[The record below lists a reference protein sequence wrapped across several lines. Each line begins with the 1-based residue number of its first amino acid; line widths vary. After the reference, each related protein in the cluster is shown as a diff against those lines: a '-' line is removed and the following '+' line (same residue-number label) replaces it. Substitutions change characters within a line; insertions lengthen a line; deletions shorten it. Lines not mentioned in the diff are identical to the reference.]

1 MLGQFSQGL
10 FPIYVLPQSCNI
22 IFNFYIFASILKY
35 MKHYSKKD
43 INEMNRIYRLNLIN
57 SCTGYKSANLIGT
70 ISTNKIYNVAVF
82 SSITHLGSDPA
93 LLTFIVRPTTVP
105 RDTYKN
111 IIDTKQFTVNHINV
125 DDIEDAHHTS
135 SRYPEMI
142 SEFDMTK
149 LEKEFKTE
157 LPIGVCHPGIH
168 SPQTG
173 LVKNA
178 PNCYWLEKKPFQSDL
193 RKALGK
199 EVFCENDGNCFAL
212 SEAIDGAGK
221 HYKIVYGII
230 LGSGAG
236 GGLVI
241 DKQIVSG
248 PNGVA
253 GEWGHNQI
261 PYFAAKKENF
271 NSNNAREAEVESF
284 ISGLGMAKRFNKIYG
299 KNLKTNEIFELNR
312 RHDLDAERFVD
323 DFKLNLAMSLSTI
336 INILDPD
343 AFIFGGGVS
352 NEIDFLSEIEN
363 MVKKFVI
370 GKEYDGVFLKP
381 KFGDASGV
389 RGAARL
395 GRRTTY

>member
-1 MLGQFSQGL
+1 MQIGIDVGATKIETVVLEQNGQEKHRSRTACPKDYL
-10 FPIYVLPQSCNI
+10 SI
-22 IFNFYIFASILKY
+22 INAIK
-35 MKHYSKKD
+35 
-43 INEMNRIYRLNLIN
+43 
-57 SCTGYKSANLIGT
+57 T
-70 ISTNKIYNVAVF
+70 IS
-82 SSITHLGSDPA
+82 
-93 LLTFIVRPTTVP
+93 
-105 RDTYKN
+105 
-111 IIDTKQFTVNHINV
+111 Q
-125 DDIEDAHHTS
+125 
-135 SRYPEMI
+135 
-142 SEFDMTK
+142 K
-149 LEKEFKTE
+149 LEKEFKME

-178 PNCYWLEKKPFQSDL
+178 PNCYWLEKKPFQNDL

-199 EVFCENDGNCFAL
+199 EVFCENDANCFAL
-212 SEAIDGAGK
+212 SEAIDGSGK

-241 DKQIVSG
+241 DKQIISG

-271 NSNNAREAEVESF
+271 DSNNSREAEIESF
-284 ISGLGMAKRFNKIYG
+284 ISGLGLAKRFNKIYG

-312 RHDLDAERFVD
+312 KHDLDAEKFID
-323 DFKLNLAMSLSTI
+323 DFKVNLAMSLSSI

-352 NEIDFLSEIEN
+352 NEIDFLSEVES

-370 GKEYDGVFLKP
+370 GKEYQGVFLKP

-395 GRRTTY
+395 GRNSAK

>member
-1 MLGQFSQGL
+1 MQIGIDVGATKIETVVLEQNGQEKHRSRTACPKDYL
-10 FPIYVLPQSCNI
+10 SI
-22 IFNFYIFASILKY
+22 INAI
-35 MKHYSKKD
+35 KD
-43 INEMNRIYRLNLIN
+43 I
-57 SCTGYKSANLIGT
+57 S
-70 ISTNKIYNVAVF
+70 
-82 SSITHLGSDPA
+82 
-93 LLTFIVRPTTVP
+93 
-105 RDTYKN
+105 
-111 IIDTKQFTVNHINV
+111 Q
-125 DDIEDAHHTS
+125 
-135 SRYPEMI
+135 
-142 SEFDMTK
+142 K
-149 LEKEFKTE
+149 LEKEFKIE

-178 PNCYWLEKKPFQSDL
+178 PNCYWLEKKPFQNDL

-199 EVFCENDGNCFAL
+199 EVFCENDANCFAL
-212 SEAIDGAGK
+212 SEAIDGSAK
-221 HYKIVYGII
+221 NYKIVYGII

-241 DKQIVSG
+241 DKQIISG

-271 NSNNAREAEVESF
+271 DSNNAREAEIESF
-284 ISGLGMAKRFNKIYG
+284 ISGLGLAKRFNKLYG

-312 RHDLDAERFVD
+312 KHDLDAERFID
-323 DFKLNLAMSLSTI
+323 DFKVNLAMSLSSI

-352 NEIDFLSEIEN
+352 NEIDFLSEIES

-370 GKEYDGVFLKP
+370 GKEYQGVFLKP
-381 KFGDASGV
+381 RFGDASGV

-395 GRRTTY
+395 GRILAN

>member
-1 MLGQFSQGL
+1 MQIGIDVGATKIESVVLEDNGQESHRSRT
-10 FPIYVLPQSCNI
+10 PCPKDYT
-22 IFNFYIFASILKY
+22 SIV
-35 MKHYSKKD
+35 STIKD
-43 INEMNRIYRLNLIN
+43 I
-57 SCTGYKSANLIGT
+57 
-70 ISTNKIYNVAVF
+70 
-82 SSITHLGSDPA
+82 HD
-93 LLTFIVRPTTVP
+93 
-105 RDTYKN
+105 
-111 IIDTKQFTVNHINV
+111 
-125 DDIEDAHHTS
+125 
-135 SRYPEMI
+135 
-142 SEFDMTK
+142 K
-149 LEKEFKTE
+149 LQNEFKRE
-157 LPIGVCHPGIH
+157 LPIGVCHPGVH

-199 EVFCENDGNCFAL
+199 EVFCENDANCFAL

-241 DKQIVSG
+241 DKKIVSG

-261 PYFAAKKENF
+261 PYFLAKKEDF
-271 NSNNAREAEVESF
+271 ESTSLREAEIESF
-284 ISGLGMAKRFNKIYG
+284 ISGLGLAKKFNKQYK

-312 RHDLDAERFVD
+312 KHDLDAERFID
-323 DFKLNLAMSLSTI
+323 EFKVNLAMSLATI

-343 AFIFGGGVS
+343 AFVFGGGVS
-352 NEIDFLSEIEN
+352 NEIDFLSEIETI
-363 MVKKFVI
+363 VKKYVI

-381 KFGDASGV
+381 KYGDASGV

-395 GRRTTY
+395 GRRTIY

>member
-1 MLGQFSQGL
+1 MQIGIDVGATKIETVVLEQNGQEKHRSRTACPKDYL
-10 FPIYVLPQSCNI
+10 SI
-22 IFNFYIFASILKY
+22 INSI
-35 MKHYSKKD
+35 KD
-43 INEMNRIYRLNLIN
+43 I
-57 SCTGYKSANLIGT
+57 SK
-70 ISTNKIYNVAVF
+70 
-82 SSITHLGSDPA
+82 
-93 LLTFIVRPTTVP
+93 
-105 RDTYKN
+105 
-111 IIDTKQFTVNHINV
+111 
-125 DDIEDAHHTS
+125 
-135 SRYPEMI
+135 
-142 SEFDMTK
+142 K
-149 LEKEFKTE
+149 LEKEFKME

-178 PNCYWLEKKPFQSDL
+178 PNCYWLEKKPFQNDL

-199 EVFCENDGNCFAL
+199 EVFCENDANCFAL
-212 SEAIDGAGK
+212 SEAIDGSGK
-221 HYKIVYGII
+221 NYKIVYGII

-241 DKQIVSG
+241 NKQIISG

-271 NSNNAREAEVESF
+271 DSNNAREAEIESF
-284 ISGLGMAKRFNKIYG
+284 ISGLGLAKRFNKLHG

-312 RHDLDAERFVD
+312 KHDLEAEKFID
-323 DFKLNLAMSLSTI
+323 NFKVNLAMSLSSI

-352 NEIDFLSEIEN
+352 NEIDFLSEVES

-370 GKEYDGVFLKP
+370 GKEYQGVFLKP

-395 GRRTTY
+395 GRILEN

>member
-1 MLGQFSQGL
+1 MQIGIDVGATKIESV
-10 FPIYVLPQSCNI
+10 VLEEDGNEKHRSRTACPKDYLTI
-22 IFNFYIFASILKY
+22 INTIR
-35 MKHYSKKD
+35 D
-43 INEMNRIYRLNLIN
+43 IHN
-57 SCTGYKSANLIGT
+57 
-70 ISTNKIYNVAVF
+70 
-82 SSITHLGSDPA
+82 
-93 LLTFIVRPTTVP
+93 
-105 RDTYKN
+105 
-111 IIDTKQFTVNHINV
+111 
-125 DDIEDAHHTS
+125 
-135 SRYPEMI
+135 
-142 SEFDMTK
+142 K
-149 LEKEFKTE
+149 LEKEFQTK

-178 PNCYWLEKKPFQSDL
+178 PNCAWLEKKPFQGDL

-212 SEAIDGAGK
+212 SEAIDGSGK

-271 NSNNAREAEVESF
+271 SSNNAREAEVESF
-284 ISGLGMAKRFNKIYG
+284 ISGLGMAKRFNKIFG
-299 KNLKTNEIFELNR
+299 KNLKTSEIFELNR
-312 RHDLDAERFVD
+312 RHDLDAERFID
-323 DFKLNLAMSLSTI
+323 EFKLNLAMSLSAI

-352 NEIDFLSEIEN
+352 NEIDFLSEIES

-381 KFGDASGV
+381 KYGDASGV

>member
-1 MLGQFSQGL
+1 MQIGIDVGATKIESVVLEQNGQEKHRSRT
-10 FPIYVLPQSCNI
+10 SCPKDYLSI
-22 IFNFYIFASILKY
+22 INAI
-35 MKHYSKKD
+35 KD
-43 INEMNRIYRLNLIN
+43 I
-57 SCTGYKSANLIGT
+57 S
-70 ISTNKIYNVAVF
+70 
-82 SSITHLGSDPA
+82 
-93 LLTFIVRPTTVP
+93 
-105 RDTYKN
+105 
-111 IIDTKQFTVNHINV
+111 Q
-125 DDIEDAHHTS
+125 
-135 SRYPEMI
+135 
-142 SEFDMTK
+142 K
-149 LEKEFKTE
+149 LEKEFKME

-178 PNCYWLEKKPFQSDL
+178 PNCYWLEKKPFQNDL

-199 EVFCENDGNCFAL
+199 EVFCENDANCFAL
-212 SEAIDGAGK
+212 SEAIDGSGK
-221 HYKIVYGII
+221 NYKIVYGII

-241 DKQIVSG
+241 DKQIISG

-271 NSNNAREAEVESF
+271 DSNNAREAEIESF
-284 ISGLGMAKRFNKIYG
+284 ISGLGLAKRFYKIYG

-312 RHDLDAERFVD
+312 KHDLDAERFID
-323 DFKLNLAMSLSTI
+323 DFKVNLAMSLSSI

-352 NEIDFLSEIEN
+352 NEIDFLSEVES

-370 GKEYDGVFLKP
+370 GKEYQGVFLKP

-395 GRRTTY
+395 GRIVEN

>member
-1 MLGQFSQGL
+1 MQIGVDVGATKIESV
-10 FPIYVLPQSCNI
+10 VLNDNGEESHRSRIGCPKD
-22 IFNFYIFASILKY
+22 YLK
-35 MKHYSKKD
+35 
-43 INEMNRIYRLNLIN
+43 
-57 SCTGYKSANLIGT
+57 
-70 ISTNKIYNVAVF
+70 
-82 SSITHLGSDPA
+82 
-93 LLTFIVRPTTVP
+93 
-105 RDTYKN
+105 
-111 IIDTKQFTVNHINV
+111 TVNVIR
-125 DDIEDAHHTS
+125 DIVV
-135 SRYPEMI
+135 
-142 SEFDMTK
+142 K

-178 PNCYWLEKKPFQSDL
+178 PNCYWLEKKPFQNDL
-193 RKALGK
+193 RKALSK
-199 EVFCENDGNCFAL
+199 EVFCENDANCFAL
-212 SEAIDGAGK
+212 SEAIDGSGK

-241 DKQIVSG
+241 DNKIVNG

-261 PYFAAKKENF
+261 PYFAAKKENLAT
-271 NSNNAREAEVESF
+271 SNLREVEIESF
-284 ISGLGMAKRFNKIYG
+284 ISGHALNKRFNKKYN

-312 RHDLDAERFVD
+312 KHDLDAERFID
-323 DFKLNLAMSLSTI
+323 EFKLNLAMSLSTI

-343 AFIFGGGVS
+343 VFIFGGGVS
-352 NEIDFLSEIEN
+352 NEIDFLDEIES

-370 GKEYDGVFLKP
+370 GKEYEGVFLKP

-395 GRRTTY
+395 GRKSVY

>member
-1 MLGQFSQGL
+1 MQIGIDVGATKIETVVLEQNGQEKHRSRTACPKDYL
-10 FPIYVLPQSCNI
+10 SI
-22 IFNFYIFASILKY
+22 INAI
-35 MKHYSKKD
+35 KD
-43 INEMNRIYRLNLIN
+43 I
-57 SCTGYKSANLIGT
+57 S
-70 ISTNKIYNVAVF
+70 
-82 SSITHLGSDPA
+82 
-93 LLTFIVRPTTVP
+93 
-105 RDTYKN
+105 
-111 IIDTKQFTVNHINV
+111 Q
-125 DDIEDAHHTS
+125 
-135 SRYPEMI
+135 
-142 SEFDMTK
+142 K
-149 LEKEFKTE
+149 LEKEFKIE

-178 PNCYWLEKKPFQSDL
+178 PNCYWLEKKPFQNDL

-199 EVFCENDGNCFAL
+199 EVFCENDANCFAL
-212 SEAIDGAGK
+212 SEAIDGSGK
-221 HYKIVYGII
+221 NYKIVYGII

-241 DKQIVSG
+241 NKQIISG

-271 NSNNAREAEVESF
+271 DSNNAREAEIESF
-284 ISGLGMAKRFNKIYG
+284 ISGLGLAKRFNKLHG

-312 RHDLDAERFVD
+312 KHDLEAEKFID
-323 DFKLNLAMSLSTI
+323 NFKVNLAMSLSSI

-352 NEIDFLSEIEN
+352 NEIDFLSEVES

-370 GKEYDGVFLKP
+370 GKEYQGVFLKP

-395 GRRTTY
+395 GRISEN

>member
-1 MLGQFSQGL
+1 MQIGIDVGATKIESVVLEENGQEKHRSRT
-10 FPIYVLPQSCNI
+10 SCPKDYLSI
-22 IFNFYIFASILKY
+22 INAI
-35 MKHYSKKD
+35 KD
-43 INEMNRIYRLNLIN
+43 I
-57 SCTGYKSANLIGT
+57 S
-70 ISTNKIYNVAVF
+70 
-82 SSITHLGSDPA
+82 H
-93 LLTFIVRPTTVP
+93 
-105 RDTYKN
+105 
-111 IIDTKQFTVNHINV
+111 
-125 DDIEDAHHTS
+125 
-135 SRYPEMI
+135 
-142 SEFDMTK
+142 K
-149 LEKEFKTE
+149 LEKEFKME

-178 PNCYWLEKKPFQSDL
+178 PNCYWLEKKPFQNDL

-199 EVFCENDGNCFAL
+199 EVFCENDANCFAL
-212 SEAIDGAGK
+212 SEAIDGSAK
-221 HYKIVYGII
+221 NYKIVYGII

-241 DKQIVSG
+241 DKQIISG

-271 NSNNAREAEVESF
+271 DSNNAREAEIESF
-284 ISGLGMAKRFNKIYG
+284 ISGLGLAKRFNKLYG

-312 RHDLDAERFVD
+312 KHDLDAERFID
-323 DFKLNLAMSLSTI
+323 DFKVNLAMSLSSI

-352 NEIDFLSEIEN
+352 NEIDFLSEIES

-370 GKEYDGVFLKP
+370 GKEYQGVFLKP
-381 KFGDASGV
+381 RFGDASGV

-395 GRRTTY
+395 GRISAN

>member
-1 MLGQFSQGL
+1 MQIGIDVGATKIESVVLEENGQEKHRSRTACPKEYL
-10 FPIYVLPQSCNI
+10 SI
-22 IFNFYIFASILKY
+22 INTI
-35 MKHYSKKD
+35 KD
-43 INEMNRIYRLNLIN
+43 I
-57 SCTGYKSANLIGT
+57 
-70 ISTNKIYNVAVF
+70 
-82 SSITHLGSDPA
+82 
-93 LLTFIVRPTTVP
+93 
-105 RDTYKN
+105 
-111 IIDTKQFTVNHINV
+111 
-125 DDIEDAHHTS
+125 HH
-135 SRYPEMI
+135 
-142 SEFDMTK
+142 K
-149 LEKEFKTE
+149 LEKEFQKD
-157 LPIGVCHPGIH
+157 LSIGVCHPGIH

-199 EVFCENDGNCFAL
+199 EVFCENDANCFAL
-212 SEAIDGAGK
+212 SEAIDGSGK

-271 NSNNAREAEVESF
+271 DSNNAREAEIESF
-284 ISGLGMAKRFNKIYG
+284 ISGLGLAKKFNKIYG
-299 KNLKTNEIFELNR
+299 KNLKTNEIFELYR
-312 RHDLDAERFVD
+312 KHDLDAERFID
-323 DFKLNLAMSLSTI
+323 EFKLNLAMSLSGI

-352 NEIDFLSEIEN
+352 NEIDFLSEIES

-395 GRRTTY
+395 GRSATY

>member
-1 MLGQFSQGL
+1 MQIGIDVGATKIESVVLEENGQEKHRSRTSCPKDYLSIVNAIKAISQ
-10 FPIYVLPQSCNI
+10 
-22 IFNFYIFASILKY
+22 
-35 MKHYSKKD
+35 
-43 INEMNRIYRLNLIN
+43 
-57 SCTGYKSANLIGT
+57 
-70 ISTNKIYNVAVF
+70 
-82 SSITHLGSDPA
+82 
-93 LLTFIVRPTTVP
+93 
-105 RDTYKN
+105 
-111 IIDTKQFTVNHINV
+111 
-125 DDIEDAHHTS
+125 
-135 SRYPEMI
+135 
-142 SEFDMTK
+142 K
-149 LEKEFKTE
+149 LEKEFKME

-178 PNCYWLEKKPFQSDL
+178 PNCYWLEKKPFQNDL

-199 EVFCENDGNCFAL
+199 EVFCENDANCFAL
-212 SEAIDGAGK
+212 SEAIDGSGK

-241 DKQIVSG
+241 DKQIISG

-271 NSNNAREAEVESF
+271 DSNNSREAEIESF
-284 ISGLGMAKRFNKIYG
+284 ISGLGLAKRFNKIYG

-312 RHDLDAERFVD
+312 KHDLDAERFID
-323 DFKLNLAMSLSTI
+323 DFKVNLAMSLSSI

-352 NEIDFLSEIEN
+352 NEIDFLSEVES

-370 GKEYDGVFLKP
+370 GKEYQGVFLKP

-395 GRRTTY
+395 GRNSAK